1 VAAGCLLVSGWS
13 GEGVRRAIAGRV
25 RVVVTGD
32 VGGNA
37 ELGGFGLGGM
47 ALSCSISRSPLLQLQ
62 GEDRHLPLA
71 V

>member
-1 VAAGCLLVSGWS
+1 MAAGCLLVSGWS

-37 ELGGFGLGGM
+37 ELGGM